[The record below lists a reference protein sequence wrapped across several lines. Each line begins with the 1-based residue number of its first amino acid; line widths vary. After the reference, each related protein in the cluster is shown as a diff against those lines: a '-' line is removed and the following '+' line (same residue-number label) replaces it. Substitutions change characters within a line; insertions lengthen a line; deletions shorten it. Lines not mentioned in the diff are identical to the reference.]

1 MSAARDSFLSAV
13 GIMRTSA
20 AFIRWSRQVWMSF
33 WASKPA
39 LRGTGHDPLTDRISE
54 AIRNERQRI
63 VGELHDEALQF
74 LMGALSSFRLAE
86 RLLEYDHP
94 ALHHLREGIQRAQ
107 VANDAI
113 RRALRPS
120 VPGSSGPSMLA
131 IRVYE
136 IVRRLELSSS
146 MLVHV
151 GSLPDLSAAPHVEE
165 AVVGII
171 TEGLANIVKH
181 ARARNLW
188 VEVSV
193 SGDAAHCV
201 VRDDGI
207 GFNVYTVESRS
218 PLVQKLGLH
227 LMQEWARAAGG
238 RVTIASNPNSGTVVE
253 ARIPLR

>member
-1 MSAARDSFLSAV
+1 M
-13 GIMRTSA
+13 
-20 AFIRWSRQVWMSF
+20 
-33 WASKPA
+33 A
-39 LRGTGHDPLTDRISE
+39 LRIAATNCFDETVSPDRKRALTPSLFQRSMKLESWVRAAEVSDPLTDRISE

-120 VPGSSGPSMLA
+120 ASGPSVLA

-151 GSLPDLSAAPHVEE
+151 GSLPDLSAAPRVEE
-165 AVVGII
+165 AVAGII
-171 TEGLANIVKH
+171 TEGLANVVKH

-193 SGDAAHCV
+193 SGDAVHCV
-201 VRDDGI
+201 VRDDGM
-207 GFNVYTVESRS
+207 GFNVWTVESRS